1 MEFAKII
8 IKVLYFLFLYIVL
21 YLALGGYSYNQA
33 KINVLGLNFDIIV
46 LCISVLLMYIT
57 FETVYQ
63 FLVSNELIIKYK
75 KLDDDDGDDDTKKSS
90 NKVKASVGGNKVNIE
105 SDSLKISKSVIDHTH
120 KYIQDKIFD

>member
-57 FETVYQ
+57 FETVYK

-75 KLDDDDGDDDTKKSS
+75 KLEDDDGDDDTKKSS
-90 NKVKASVGGNKVNIE
+90 DKVKASVGGNKVNIE